1 MIWADTGVVGLTYYL
16 FMLFFILIT
25 GAYNVMT
32 KLKDDWLKAQISA
45 LTCGMAGI
53 MMASYG
59 NGVFGQMP
67 TGILM
72 YVSIVFMFYAPKID
86 QLKQNKNHSPAL
98 TS

>member
-1 MIWADTGVVGLTYYL
+1 MIWADTGIIGLIYYL
-16 FMLFFILIT
+16 FMIFFILIT

-32 KLKDDWLKAQISA
+32 KLTNTELKVQITA

-53 MMASYG
+53 MLASYG

-72 YVSIVFMFYAPKID
+72 YVTMVFMFISPKLNQTITD
-86 QLKQNKNHSPAL
+86 NLINKKL
-98 TS
+98 